1 MTSTYIDQWY
11 LDNLVCPIDK
21 SPLICENNQLHCLE
35 HSHIYSIFRGIPIM
49 LVDKYQKTNNLHGL
63 RSINIVDGREKLR
76 FDFKSELKIGEI
88 DPLVKNIIAETN
100 SNFYAQASGKLK
112 TYTIPDFPLS
122 TKNKNLL
129 LDIGCGWGRWCISAN
144 KSGFNTVGIDS
155 CVESIM
161 SAIRISKQLN
171 IKSKY
176 VVGDAKFLPF
186 KKNLFDNCFSF
197 SVFQHFIKEDVKK
210 ILDEINFT
218 LKFEGICKIHMLNLY
233 GLRSLSMLIKNFFK
247 KHVYFQTD
255 YWSPNDLINLF
266 NNKIGDSK
274 IIYISFFTQAQ
285 YKDYYL
291 FKPMHKLI
299 FKISSV
305 LNFIALKITFLR
317 YFADNVYVISKKI
330 PK

>member
-1 MTSTYIDQWY
+1 MTSSYIDQWY

-21 SPLICENNQLHCLE
+21 SPVICENNQLHCLE
-35 HSHIYSIFRGIPIM
+35 NSHSYSIFRGIPIM

-299 FKISSV
+299 FKISTV